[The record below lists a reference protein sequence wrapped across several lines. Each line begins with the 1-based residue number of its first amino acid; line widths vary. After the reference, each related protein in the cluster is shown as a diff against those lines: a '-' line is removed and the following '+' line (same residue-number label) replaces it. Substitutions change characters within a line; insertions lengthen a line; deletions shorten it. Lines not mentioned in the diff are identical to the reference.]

1 MKNPY
6 FIKLARKL
14 SELEDDDEEV
24 LLTQIRVKAH
34 LLDKE
39 LQTSTTRKIRFSPAR
54 LQDLSERLR
63 VYRRKF
69 DTAKPDYRWAERIE
83 ELYAAALQLRHEFRY
98 PWSRKQRVRI
108 SESEFEKLLT
118 TRRSIRK
125 FTAKDVDDDLIR
137 KILNLTQWAPTN
149 CNQQS
154 LRFLLVT
161 KPEIR
166 KQLVHGGMHGTM
178 GPCIVAVLAD
188 MRFYSPGDIECPA
201 HDAGAAIQTMLLAI
215 HYYGLGACYTSSVTS
230 NSKKNRALLR
240 MREHEKIMA
249 LIWVGHYE
257 DEPIPPARRE
267 ISEIIRYL

>member
-6 FIKLARKL
+6 YIKLVREP
-14 SELEDDDEEV
+14 SELAQDDEEV
-24 LLTQIRVKAH
+24 LLTQIRMRAH

-39 LQTSTTRKIRFSPAR
+39 LQTSPAMKSRFSQAR

-69 DTAKPDYRWAERIE
+69 DTAKPDYRWAEGIE
-83 ELYAAALQLRHEFRY
+83 KLYTTAVQEQQEFRY
-98 PWSRKQRVRI
+98 PWGRKERVRI

-125 FTAKDVDDDLIR
+125 FTGRDVDDDLIR
-137 KILNLTQWAPTN
+137 KILNLTHWAPTN
-149 CNQQS
+149 GNQQS
-154 LRFLLVT
+154 LRFLVVT
-161 KPEIR
+161 KPEVR

-178 GPCIVAVLAD
+178 SPCIVVVLAD

-215 HYYGLGACYTSSVTS
+215 HYYGLGACYTSSLTS

-240 MREHEKIMA
+240 VREHEKIMA

-257 DEPIPPARRE
+257 DEPLPPARRE
-267 ISEIIRYL
+267 VSEIIRYL